1 MRNSNNRLGI
11 GLMVATM
18 VIFAFQDGLSR
29 HLAENYNVL
38 MVVMIRY
45 WFFATFAVWWSMK
58 NANGWRAAVAT
69 DQPILQIFRAV
80 LLALEICVMVLAFT
94 YIGLVE
100 SMAVFAAYP
109 LVVAALSGPVLG
121 ENVGWRRWIAIMIG
135 FVGVLIILNPTVNV
149 FTPAA
154 LIPLASAS
162 MFALYS
168 LLTRFAARK
177 DPASVSFLW
186 VGLVGAVV
194 MTLVGIWS
202 WEPMT
207 RFDSVLMA
215 MLCVSGALAH
225 WLLIKVY
232 EIAEASSVQPFAF
245 LHIVFA
251 AGVGIIFFS
260 EELHFNVAVGSGIV
274 LAAGLFTVLRETQS
288 KEPG

>member
-1 MRNSNNRLGI
+1 MTKTNTRLGI
-11 GLMVATM
+11 ILMVLTM
-18 VIFAFQDGLSR
+18 IIFALQDGLSR
-29 HLAENYNVL
+29 HLAETYNVL
-38 MVVMIRY
+38 MVVMVRY
-45 WFFATFAVWWSMK
+45 WFFASFALWWAMR
-58 NANGWRAAVAT
+58 NAGGIRGAIAT
-69 DQPILQIFRAV
+69 TQPLLQIFRGV

-109 LVVAALSGPVLG
+109 LMVAALSGPVLG
-121 ENVGWRRWIAIMIG
+121 EFVGWRRWIAIFVG
-135 FVGVLIILNPTVNV
+135 FIGVLIILNPTVTV

-177 DPASVSFLW
+177 DPARVSFLW

-194 MTLVGIWS
+194 MTVVGIWY
-202 WEPMT
+202 WENMT
-207 RFDSVLMA
+207 GFDSVLMA

-232 EIAEASSVQPFAF
+232 ETAEASSVQPFAF

-251 AGVGIIFFS
+251 AAVGIFFFN
-260 EELHFNVAVGSGIV
+260 EVLATNVAIGAAIV
-274 LAAGLFTVLRETQS
+274 LAAGLFTVLRERQNLS
-288 KEPG
+288 G